1 MEACSRVSTIIT
13 TNIVKEGNIYL
24 FPSFCYI
31 TFIVRQKSAL
41 RLAIILQRGNYMRR
55 PLQNL
60 HLLKA
65 DMEQKGWMID
75 SFKFSFKKINYIVLV
90 ILFAP
95 GEPKAKYALVQLDF
109 LNSANFK
116 HHLLVSANAGGIML
130 SAEELR
136 RFFGIRFSENLG
148 DILQQFTELLG
159 FHIPEKVSVSKTKIE
174 QIAITHKMT
183 QTGCEEPD
191 KIYCYTVKRNPIIVD
206 AKTGEKK
213 QTKRTEEN
221 DSKTRMLRRTLYD
234 RLGKDASISFCY
246 SNDPAMSRTDEEII
260 SNWTA
265 RKTENESGMAVL

>member
-1 MEACSRVSTIIT
+1 
-13 TNIVKEGNIYL
+13 
-24 FPSFCYI
+24 
-31 TFIVRQKSAL
+31 
-41 RLAIILQRGNYMRR
+41 MRR

-65 DMEQKGWMID
+65 DMEKKGWMID
-75 SFKFSFKKINYIVLV
+75 SFKFRYKKTIYIVLV

-95 GEPKAKYALVQLDF
+95 DEPRDKYALVQLDF
-109 LNSANFK
+109 LNAANFN

-136 RFFGIRFSENLG
+136 RFFGIRYSENLG

-159 FHIPEKVSVSKTKIE
+159 FHVPEKVSVSKTKIE
-174 QIAITHKMT
+174 KQAIAHKIA
-183 QTGCEEPD
+183 QTACEEPD

-206 AKTGEKK
+206 VKTGEKK

-246 SNDPAMSRTDEEII
+246 SDNPAMSRTDEEII
-260 SNWTA
+260 SSWTTK
-265 RKTENESGMAVL
+265 KTENESGTAVL